1 MKSRLLRQHNLQ
13 MLQLLS
19 TINLRKKFLR
29 FRARGIAHLLHKKSK
44 ILHSENEIYA
54 VEKPV
59 NVLSHPNQTSDGKK
73 SIINGL
79 YNHRKERFEICPP
92 MGGPSEVVYLINRLD
107 SATSGVI
114 LMTTNETIAKIV
126 KTLFAQRMIVKIYKA
141 IVFNDAKIGSGEK
154 TMLWEDA
161 MEINKINGNNRA
173 QKCKLSSRSGMCAL
187 THVAITDP
195 QLFSIGK
202 SKLSG
207 SDMMFLELRPETG
220 YTHQLRYQCAL
231 HLFPIVGDKTYGNFK
246 MNKSTE
252 LAAKTMGHLSKI
264 KNCQNDQD
272 QKLEKEDIH
281 STPDFKRLY
290 LHSYSVEFN
299 YNYGG
304 ETFTFK
310 AVSKLPVE
318 FLQIIDNSYQF

>member
-1 MKSRLLRQHNLQ
+1 

-19 TINLRKKFLR
+19 TTHIGKKFLC

-54 VEKPV
+54 VEKPAK
-59 NVLSHPNQTSDGKK
+59 VLSHPNQIKDGKN

-79 YNHRKERFEICPP
+79 YNHRKERFEICPR
-92 MGGPSEVVYLINRLD
+92 MGGPTEVVYLINRLD
-107 SATSGVI
+107 SATSGII

-126 KTLFAQRMIVKIYKA
+126 KTLFAQRMIIKIYKA
-141 IVFNDAKIGSGEK
+141 IVFNDEKIGSREK
-154 TMLWEDA
+154 TMVWDDA
-161 MEINKINGNNRA
+161 MEINQVNGNNRA
-173 QKCKLSSRSGMCAL
+173 QQCKQSSRSGLCAL
-187 THVAITDP
+187 THVAVTDP
-195 QLFSIGK
+195 QLYSLGK

-207 SDMMFLELRPETG
+207 SNMMLLELRPKTG

-246 MNKSTE
+246 LNKSTE
-252 LAAKTMGHLSKI
+252 LAARTIGHLSKTE
-264 KNCQNDQD
+264 NCQNDRG
-272 QKLEKEDIH
+272 QKLEKPDVH
-281 STPDFKRLY
+281 STPDLKRLY
-290 LHSYSVEFN
+290 LHSYSVEFK

-310 AVSKLPVE
+310 AVSRLPVE
-318 FLQIIDNSYQF
+318 FLQIIEYSYQF